1 MGENVDLLQNPFHI
15 LTATPRDNHT
25 RIMDLADERSL
36 LLDANECMAA
46 RLALTTPRKR
56 LAAEVAWLPGIG
68 PKRAAE
74 VLSLLESRPAEM
86 LTEEKLLPVAR
97 ANALAAA
104 LSRLPEYRAGNIAK
118 WILELAEAF
127 EEIEPEK
134 LKILINEER
143 IVAGFPEVTDNSAVE
158 EEIQELRRSYRQ
170 VIKEAL
176 DNLASKEL
184 VEAVTDVV
192 ESATD
197 IGEEDCPIL
206 IADLVD
212 AYEVD
217 AQEFLDRE
225 EQNILALIE
234 KLRSAVEADSA
245 DSVLEPMV
253 NKLIQVVKNW
263 DLVAQPIQ
271 VSTKSR
277 GLDHDAS
284 IRVAKT
290 LRNLAIYMFNEHG
303 KLELCQQLTN
313 MLQDV
318 FAEVV
323 EIAELTAND
332 ADTLE
337 DLAEQRARW
346 IEGAQERAEEW
357 RKEIT
362 YEADVGAVFKD
373 KLRISPEG
381 IEWKGRRWP
390 LDSITRIRWGG
401 TKHSVNFIPTGTT
414 YSVIFG
420 NDSNHESIELRK
432 SATFTNFVDRLWK
445 AVGVRLLTEYL
456 EGLRAGKKYRF
467 GTTIMSDTGM
477 ELELKKFFGGN
488 ERVFCRWDE
497 LSIWNSPGVFCMG
510 KRGDKKLVAA
520 FSYQDED
527 NIHILEAVIRMF
539 WKRGGA
545 RISSLLEG

>member
-36 LLDANECMAA
+36 LLDANECMAT

>member
-277 GLDHDAS
+277 GLNHDAS

-401 TKHSVNFIPTGTT
+401 TRHSINFIPTGTT
-414 YSVIFG
+414 YTINFG
-420 NDSNHESIELRK
+420 TRSDSATIELRK
-432 SATFTNFVDRLWK
+432 QTTYSNFIDRLWR

-456 EGLRAGKKYRF
+456 EGLRDGKKYSF
-467 GTTIMSDTGM
+467 GDIVMSNHGVT
-477 ELELKKFFGGN
+477 LVRYKFLGSN
-488 ERVFCRWDE
+488 EQIFCGWDE
-497 LSIWNSPGVFCMG
+497 LSIWNAPGAFCIG
-510 KRGDKKLVAA
+510 KRGDKKLSAA
-520 FSYQDED
+520 LSYQEVD
-527 NIHILEAVIRMF
+527 NIHVLEAAIRMF
-539 WKRGGA
+539 FKQGGS
-545 RISSLLEG
+545 RLSGLLG

>member
-15 LTATPRDNHT
+15 LTATPRDNHA

-36 LLDANECMAA
+36 LLDASECMAA

-56 LAAEVAWLPGIG
+56 LAAEAAWLPGIG

-86 LTEEKLLPVAR
+86 LTEDKLLPVAR

-104 LSRLPEYRAGNIAK
+104 LSRLPEYRADNLAK
-118 WILELAEAF
+118 WILEIAEAF
-127 EEIEPEK
+127 EEIDPEK
-134 LKILINEER
+134 LKALINEER
-143 IVAGFPEVTDNSAVE
+143 IVAGFPEVADNSAVE
-158 EEIQELRRSYRQ
+158 EEIQERRRYYRQ
-170 VIKEAL
+170 VIKAAL

-184 VEAVTDVV
+184 VEAVTDAV
-192 ESATD
+192 ESATG

-225 EQNILALIE
+225 EENILALIE

-290 LRNLAIYMFNEHG
+290 LRSLAIYMFNEHG

-332 ADTLE
+332 ADTLD
-337 DLAEQRARW
+337 DLAEQRAQW

-362 YEADVGAVFKD
+362 YEAEVGAVFKD
-373 KLRISPEG
+373 TLRISPDG

-390 LDSITRIRWGG
+390 LDSVTRVRWGA
-401 TKHSVNFIPTGTT
+401 TKHSVNGIPTGTF
-414 YSVIFG
+414 YNIVFG
-420 NDSNHESIELRK
+420 NDSTKETINLRRK
-432 SATFTNFVDRLWK
+432 TTFDNFVERLWK
-445 AVGVRLLTEYL
+445 AVGTRILTDYL
-456 EGLRAGKKYRF
+456 AGLQAGKKYRF
-467 GTTIMSDTGM
+467 GSTVVSDTGM
-477 ELELKKFFGGN
+477 ELQRTGFFSGG
-488 ERVFCRWDE
+488 ERVFCGWGE
-497 LSIWNSPGVFCMG
+497 LQIWNGPGLFCIG
-510 KRGDKKLVAA
+510 RKGDKKLTVGL
-520 FSYQDED
+520 SYQDED
-527 NIHILEAVIRMF
+527 NIHILEAAIRMSF
-539 WKRGGA
+539 KQGGN
-545 RISSLLEG
+545 RLSTILG

>member
-263 DLVAQPIQ
+263 SAQKAGGSITMRAS
-271 VSTKSR
+271 VSQKR
-277 GLDHDAS
+277 FA
-284 IRVAKT
+284 T
-290 LRNLAIYMFNEHG
+290 LRYI
-303 KLELCQQLTN
+303 CSTN
-313 MLQDV
+313 TESLNC
-318 FAEVV
+318 ASS
-323 EIAELTAND
+323 
-332 ADTLE
+332 
-337 DLAEQRARW
+337 
-346 IEGAQERAEEW
+346 
-357 RKEIT
+357 
-362 YEADVGAVFKD
+362 
-373 KLRISPEG
+373 LRICS
-381 IEWKGRRWP
+381 RTF
-390 LDSITRIRWGG
+390 L
-401 TKHSVNFIPTGTT
+401 
-414 YSVIFG
+414 
-420 NDSNHESIELRK
+420 LR
-432 SATFTNFVDRLWK
+432 
-445 AVGVRLLTEYL
+445 
-456 EGLRAGKKYRF
+456 
-467 GTTIMSDTGM
+467 
-477 ELELKKFFGGN
+477 
-488 ERVFCRWDE
+488 
-497 LSIWNSPGVFCMG
+497 
-510 KRGDKKLVAA
+510 
-520 FSYQDED
+520 
-527 NIHILEAVIRMF
+527 
-539 WKRGGA
+539 
-545 RISSLLEG
+545 

>member
-1 MGENVDLLQNPFHI
+1 MDLLQNPFHI

-225 EQNILALIE
+225 GQNILALIE

-381 IEWKGRRWP
+381 IEWKGRRCP

-401 TKHSVNFIPTGTT
+401 TRHSINFIPTGTT
-414 YSVIFG
+414 YTINFG
-420 NDSNHESIELRK
+420 TRSDSATIELRK
-432 SATFTNFVDRLWK
+432 QTTYSNFIDRLWR

-456 EGLRAGKKYRF
+456 EGLRDGKKYSF
-467 GTTIMSDTGM
+467 GDIVMSDHGVT
-477 ELELKKFFGGN
+477 LVRYKFLGSN
-488 ERVFCRWDE
+488 EQIFCGWDE
-497 LSIWNSPGVFCMG
+497 LSIWNAPGAFCIG
-510 KRGDKKLVAA
+510 KRGDKKLSAA
-520 FSYQDED
+520 LSYQEVD
-527 NIHILEAVIRMF
+527 NIHVLEAAIRMF
-539 WKRGGA
+539 FKQGGS
-545 RISSLLEG
+545 RLSGLLG